1 MKEKRTFDSGSIRD
15 NDSDKPLVNHFDS
28 YTRLR
33 FGTLLRKGANNYGK
47 DNWRLGQP
55 NETAIESLHR
65 HLAYYEEGLLP
76 DEDHLSA
83 IIFNVQ
89 LIMMNEKNN
98 GIPVDEYK

>member
-1 MKEKRTFDSGSIRD
+1 MSDKREFESGSVRD

-33 FGTLLRKGANNYGK
+33 FGHLLRKGANNYGK
-47 DNWRLGQP
+47 NNWKLGQP
-55 NETAIESLHR
+55 TETALESLHR

-89 LIMMNEKNN
+89 IIMMNEKAA
-98 GIPVDEYK
+98 GVEVDKYK